1 MAIAIV
7 VAAARNG
14 VIGRNGDMPWRLSS
28 DLKRFRAITMGRPII
43 MGRKTWESIGRPLP
57 GRENI
62 VISSRP
68 DFEAPEAK
76 VVSSLEQAIAAARES
91 AGDGDVFI
99 VGGGQIY
106 SQAMPLADVLH
117 VTHVET
123 DVADG
128 DAYFPTIGDEWQAVH
143 EEEVPAG
150 DRDDFPTRYV
160 IYHRRAPV
168 PHPA

>member
-76 VVSSLEQAIAAARES
+76 VVSSLEQAIAAARPECPAATQLLVC
-91 AGDGDVFI
+91 AGKR
-99 VGGGQIY
+99 
-106 SQAMPLADVLH
+106 L
-117 VTHVET
+117 E
-123 DVADG
+123 
-128 DAYFPTIGDEWQAVH
+128 
-143 EEEVPAG
+143 
-150 DRDDFPTRYV
+150 DDKALSDYR
-160 IYHRRAPV
+160 
-168 PHPA
+168 